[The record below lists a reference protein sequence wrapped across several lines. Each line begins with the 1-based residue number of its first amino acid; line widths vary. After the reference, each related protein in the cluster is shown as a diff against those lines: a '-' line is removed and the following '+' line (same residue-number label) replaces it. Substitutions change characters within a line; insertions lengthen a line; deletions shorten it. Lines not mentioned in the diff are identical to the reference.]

1 MHRQQNF
8 HDKCKD
14 TLNQMKTQRQS
25 KMQAVGKQTL
35 EKHLQRKTSVLET
48 QKGMKISVLSFHAKQ
63 HELERSRRK
72 GAIEGGQKFA
82 NRMIESSKAR
92 R

>member
-1 MHRQQNF
+1 
-8 HDKCKD
+8 
-14 TLNQMKTQRQS
+14 
-25 KMQAVGKQTL
+25 MQAVGKQTL

-63 HELERSRRK
+63 DEPEMSRRK

-82 NRMIESSKAR
+82 NRMIESSKT
-92 R
+92 

>member
-14 TLNQMKTQRQS
+14 ILNQMKTQCQS

-35 EKHLQRKTSVLET
+35 EKHLQQKTSVLET
-48 QKGMKISVLSFHAKQ
+48 QKEMKISVFSFHAKQ
-63 HELERSRRK
+63 HEPERSQRK

-82 NRMIESSKAR
+82 NRMIESSKA
-92 R
+92 